1 MRSLKNC
8 NAFGKCA
15 NRRRVKDPSGTPLSP
30 SPVTTTV
37 RVFKAAILSAAVAF
51 VLILWLQRFF
61 ATSRRGLQRRPES
74 QPCLI
79 KRRVLC
85 QGRPRLACGLY
96 RIVEREVACG
106 AIAMKRRQQPLV
118 RDEVQLQRRAVGCEG
133 FTVATL
139 RKEPVSRRF
148 FLLSNLL
155 RKGLAGPLHVVP
167 VQREF
172 QNVHPRA
179 PDPKACAQVH
189 PKSNKVVQLLLR
201 PRATPNRLR
210 HRPSLHQRI
219 PCSFFAHCQRACAS
233 AVVDASWRLTS
244 SLGLEMLWVL
254 FVLVAYTSGYVF
266 QFSLTEPVAPA
277 FVQYSPTIFGS
288 TPFGFRAG
296 AVTLVWTAW
305 KEGEW
310 NASALAHTFFIDYMG
325 HWRPP
330 INAGAAIPS
339 ELGIGYCPL
348 DHVHRGRISDLDKLL
363 ASGDCVSWATWD
375 TDEDF
380 IFNTTS
386 IPDASLVVIVY
397 SLSTPFSDDCLELS
411 HLTVMLTN
419 LALEGDRTELSSGQR
434 GVPELFTAMLV
445 LWSIAL
451 VLILANQ
458 WLRRHVRTSNHVWYM
473 TVLFALRIFQLAWA
487 TTLWWLLRF
496 RGSLTG
502 DEVLLVTLG
511 QVGDFWARLAF
522 QIGATI
528 VALDAPMITT
538 SKPARTALVWMLL
551 VGLVAMFASVTF
563 ADLTWWLWG
572 AMLLWTDM
580 FLQISLSLSLI
591 WIFRLDALRDQ
602 AGKPSKFASKTKCCY
617 GVFSWTTVAP
627 LSYARLLLIADS
639 LRASPLWYR
648 GDFLPHYAL
657 VEVFHAGF
665 AVWILLVVTARV
677 ARDDMR
683 ARAFAPLSMSA
694 SQIDDEDLERQGV
707 QMDVFAASGSV
718 APLVAAEEDDS
729 VALIEA
735 PAAQEEQSEEQ
746 PRVNSTD

>member
-1 MRSLKNC
+1 MRAL
-8 NAFGKCA
+8 
-15 NRRRVKDPSGTPLSP
+15 L
-30 SPVTTTV
+30 
-37 RVFKAAILSAAVAF
+37 
-51 VLILWLQRFF
+51 
-61 ATSRRGLQRRPES
+61 
-74 QPCLI
+74 
-79 KRRVLC
+79 
-85 QGRPRLACGLY
+85 
-96 RIVEREVACG
+96 
-106 AIAMKRRQQPLV
+106 
-118 RDEVQLQRRAVGCEG
+118 
-133 FTVATL
+133 
-139 RKEPVSRRF
+139 
-148 FLLSNLL
+148 FLL
-155 RKGLAGPLHVVP
+155 
-167 VQREF
+167 
-172 QNVHPRA
+172 
-179 PDPKACAQVH
+179 
-189 PKSNKVVQLLLR
+189 
-201 PRATPNRLR
+201 
-210 HRPSLHQRI
+210 
-219 PCSFFAHCQRACAS
+219 
-233 AVVDASWRLTS
+233 
-244 SLGLEMLWVL
+244 
-254 FVLVAYTSGYVF
+254 VAAASGYVF

-288 TPFGFRAG
+288 APFGFRAG
-296 AVTLVWTAW
+296 AVTLAWSSW

-310 NASALAHTFFIDYMG
+310 NASSLARSFFIDYMG

-330 INAGAAIPS
+330 IKADAVIPRA
-339 ELGIGYCPL
+339 LGVGFCL
-348 DHVHRGRISDLDKLL
+348 VEHVHHGRIEELDKLL
-363 ASGDCVSWATWD
+363 ASGSCVSWVTWD
-375 TDEDF
+375 TDADF
-380 IFNTTS
+380 VFNTSS

-397 SLSTPFSDDCLELS
+397 SADGVNFSDDYLELT
-411 HLTVMLTN
+411 HLTLMLTN

-445 LWSIAL
+445 LWCVAL

-458 WLRRHVRTSNHVWYM
+458 WLRRHVRTSSHVWYM
-473 TVLFALRIFQLAWA
+473 TVLFGLRIVQLAWA
-487 TTLWWLLRF
+487 TTLWWMLRF
-496 RGSLTG
+496 RGSLVG

-580 FLQISLSLSLI
+580 FLQISLSLSLL

-602 AGKPSKFASKTKCCY
+602 AGKPSKFASKSKCCY

-683 ARAFAPLSMSA
+683 ARAFAPLAMA
-694 SQIDDEDLERQGV
+694 SQMDDEDLERQGV
-707 QMDVFAASGSV
+707 QMDVFAASEAATPTVGDDV
-718 APLVAAEEDDS
+718 PLVQAEGEQSGETDFAQAS
-729 VALIEA
+729 EKEQE
-735 PAAQEEQSEEQ
+735 QEELA
-746 PRVNSTD
+746 TDPEAKKLELSW